1 MSPSFIP
8 DPGYLCFL
16 SFFIIFTYLFLFLAV
31 LGLLLYRL
39 FSGCSARASQC
50 GGSSCCRAQALV
62 CIGSVVVGMGFV
74 AWRHVESS
82 RTRDQT

>member
-16 SFFIIFTYLFLFLAV
+16 CFFIIFTYLFLFLAV

-39 FSGCSARASQC
+39 FSGCSARASLC
-50 GGSSCCRAQALV
+50 GGFSCCRAQAVV
-62 CIGSVVVGMGFV
+62 CMGSVAVVNGLRGLETCGIF
-74 AWRHVESS
+74 
-82 RTRDQT
+82 